1 MSFIFIPNN
10 TKVPY
15 NKTNLAEVMYVL
27 QLLESI
33 EFHYKA
39 LKFDF
44 KAMYITMESL
54 VFSPY
59 RGEFSNKLVTN
70 D

>member
-10 TKVPY
+10 TNVPY

-27 QLLESI
+27 QRLESF

-39 LKFDF
+39 LTFD
-44 KAMYITMESL
+44 L
-54 VFSPY
+54 
-59 RGEFSNKLVTN
+59 
-70 D
+70 